1 MSIAAGHAAIS
12 AVDALPRRRI
22 RVDDSE
28 MSYVDVG
35 QGDPIVFLHGNPTW
49 SYLWRNIIPPLSQ
62 LGRCLA
68 PDLVGMGQSAP
79 SPRQAYRFVDHAR
92 YLDHWFDALELTREV
107 ALVLH
112 DWGSALG
119 FYRAFRHPR
128 QVRAIAYMEALVQP
142 RRWSDW
148 PSGRD
153 QLFRAMRSSDGER
166 LVLDENYFVET
177 VLPKSILRKLS
188 DEEMAAY
195 RRPFAT
201 RESRLP
207 TLIWPR
213 ELPIEGAPADV
224 VESRILRRLA
234 CAKPDSETLHQ
245 CRTRF
250 VAVRPRS
257 RILPD
262 LAKSARDKSGGHPFH
277 PGGRSLGDRGR
288 VEKLPPRGFRFRA
301 LMKGAR
307 ARCALFTL
315 SRTGAARRV
324 QTTRRYG
331 YWRDRAAGRPCRRSR
346 ASNRA
351 GRRPA

>member
-166 LVLDENYFVET
+166 LVLDQNYFVET

-201 RESRLP
+201 RE
-207 TLIWPR
+207 
-213 ELPIEGAPADV
+213 
-224 VESRILRRLA
+224 
-234 CAKPDSETLHQ
+234 
-245 CRTRF
+245 
-250 VAVRPRS
+250 
-257 RILPD
+257 
-262 LAKSARDKSGGHPFH
+262 
-277 PGGRSLGDRGR
+277 
-288 VEKLPPRGFRFRA
+288 
-301 LMKGAR
+301 
-307 ARCALFTL
+307 
-315 SRTGAARRV
+315 
-324 QTTRRYG
+324 
-331 YWRDRAAGRPCRRSR
+331 
-346 ASNRA
+346 
-351 GRRPA
+351 

>member
-1 MSIAAGHAAIS
+1 MSIADGHAAIS
-12 AVDALPRRRI
+12 AVDALPRQRI
-22 RVDDSE
+22 RLDDSE

-35 QGDPIVFLHGNPTW
+35 QGKPIVFLHGNPTW
-49 SYLWRNIIPPLSQ
+49 SYLWRNIVPPLSQ

-79 SPRQAYRFVDHAR
+79 SPRRAHRFVDHAR
-92 YLDHWFDALELTREV
+92 YLDRWFEALKLTQEV
-107 ALVLH
+107 TLVLH

-119 FYRAFRHPR
+119 FYRAFRHPQ
-128 QVRAIAYMEALVQP
+128 QVKAIVYMEALVQP
-142 RRWSDW
+142 RHWSDW

-213 ELPIEGAPADV
+213 ELPIEGEPADV
-224 VESRILRRLA
+224 VEIVESYGAWLA
-234 CAKPDSETLHQ
+234 RSQIPKLFVNAEPGSLLSGRAREF
-245 CRTRF
+245 CRTWPNQRETTVEGIHF
-250 VAVRPRS
+250 IQEDAPLE
-257 RILPD
+257 IAAAL
-262 LAKSARDKSGGHPFH
+262 KSFLREVF
-277 PGGRSLGDRGR
+277 
-288 VEKLPPRGFRFRA
+288 
-301 LMKGAR
+301 
-307 ARCALFTL
+307 
-315 SRTGAARRV
+315 
-324 QTTRRYG
+324 
-331 YWRDRAAGRPCRRSR
+331 
-346 ASNRA
+346 ASA
-351 GRRPA
+351 HQ